1 MTKRQTITN
10 LFLAEV
16 SAQIQCNPN
25 GMHAAIRA
33 AFDKVFPAV
42 GYDAFVDDLY
52 RSLRAQA
59 GIAA

>member
-1 MTKRQTITN
+1 MTKRQAITN
-10 LFLAEV
+10 LFLTEV
-16 SAQIQCNPN
+16 SAQLQYNPD
-25 GMHAAIRA
+25 GMQAAIRA

-52 RSLRAQA
+52 HSLRAQA